1 MILFGKNELTNEIA
15 ILFKNSL
22 KVNIRRQNMRKLID
36 IQMKFGEVDISKI
49 EFDSRSR
56 DEIPKLLMG
65 FQEIYCNR
73 KVRDK
78 VFTVLRDIIPEDVDQ
93 HNGRRGMDLWKIL
106 VLGTIRLCCNWD
118 YDKLMDIVNNH
129 KTIRLML
136 GHSSVYDEYYYP
148 LQTLKDN
155 LSLFTP
161 EVLDRI
167 NQIVLQHGHQ
177 LMGKKKDEGLKGS
190 CDSFVVETDVHYPT
204 DINLLFDAMRK
215 VIVLTMA
222 LCDDLGVSGWRKGV
236 YGIKKVK
243 RYFRKAQQLK
253 RSTSKDPAKK
263 AIRERLIIDAHMA
276 YVELANSFIDRAKET
291 IGCSSSTSLT
301 TDLRITEIQK
311 YIAHAERQMDQIRR
325 RVLEGETIPH
335 HEKVFS
341 IFEEHTEWISK
352 GKAGVSQE
360 LGLKVCVVKD
370 QFGFLLHHRV
380 MQRKTDDQI
389 AVAIIKETKERF
401 PQFVS
406 CSFDKGFHS
415 PENQKDLAVL
425 LDKVILP
432 RKGKLSA
439 INKEIENSEE
449 FKEARHK
456 HSAIESSINA
466 LENHGLDRCLD
477 HGIHGFKRY
486 VGLAVLARNI
496 QILGHILQQKQLRRM
511 QRLERRQR
519 ASLRAVL

>member
-1 MILFGKNELTNEIA
+1 
-15 ILFKNSL
+15 
-22 KVNIRRQNMRKLID
+22 MRKVIE

-49 EFDSRSR
+49 EFDPRSR

-65 FQEIYCNR
+65 LQEIYCNR
-73 KVRDK
+73 QVRDK
-78 VFTVLRDIIPEDVDQ
+78 VFRVLRDLIPKSVDQ
-93 HNGRRGMDLWKIL
+93 NNGRRGMELWKIL
-106 VLGTIRLCCNWD
+106 VLGTLRLCCNWD
-118 YDKLMDIVNNH
+118 YDKVMDIANNH
-129 KTIRLML
+129 RTLRLML

-155 LSLFTP
+155 LSLVTP

-167 NQIVLQHGHQ
+167 NQIVVQHGHQ
-177 LMGKKKDEGLKGS
+177 LLGKKKDESLRAS

-215 VIVLTMA
+215 VIVLIMV
-222 LCDDLGVSGWRKGV
+222 LCDDLGLTGWRKGI
-236 YGIKKVK
+236 YNLKKVK

-253 RSTSKDPAKK
+253 RSTSKDKTK
-263 AIRERLIIDAHMA
+263 RSERDQLIIDAHMA
-276 YVELANSFIDRAKET
+276 YVELANSLLNRAKET
-291 IGCSSSTSLT
+291 ISSISSADLMAN
-301 TDLRITEIQK
+301 LRIMEIEK
-311 YIAHAERQMDQIRR
+311 FIAHAERQMDQIRR
-325 RVLEGETIPH
+325 RVVEGQTIAH

-341 IFEEHTEWISK
+341 LFEEHTEWINK

-380 MQRKTDDQI
+380 MQKEMDDQI
-389 AVAIIKETKERF
+389 AVPIIKETKERF
-401 PQFVS
+401 QQLIS
-406 CSFDKGFHS
+406 CTFDKGFHS
-415 PENQKDLAVL
+415 PDNQKDLAVL

-449 FKEARHK
+449 FKEARRK

-466 LENHGLDRCLD
+466 LENHGLDRCPD
-477 HGIHGFKRY
+477 HGIRGFKRY
-486 VGLAVLARNI
+486 VALAVVARNI
-496 QILGHILQQKQLRRM
+496 QIVGHILQQKQLQCV
-511 QRLERRQR
+511 QRLERRQSK
-519 ASLRAVL
+519 ALLAVL

>member
-1 MILFGKNELTNEIA
+1 MILFDLNKLSNLIVLPFKSNLKA
-15 ILFKNSL
+15 I
-22 KVNIRRQNMRKLID
+22 IRGQNMRKVID

-49 EFDSRSR
+49 EFDPRSR

-65 FQEIYCNR
+65 LQEIYCNH
-73 KVRDK
+73 KVRDQ
-78 VFTVLRDIIPEDVDQ
+78 VFTVLRDLIPEGIDQ
-93 HNGRRGMDLWKIL
+93 NNGRRGMDLWKIL
-106 VLGTIRLCCNWD
+106 VLGTLRLCCNWD
-118 YDKLMDIVNNH
+118 YDKLIDIANNH
-129 KTIRLML
+129 KSLRQML
-136 GHSSVYDEYYYP
+136 GHGSLYDDYYYP

-167 NQIVLQHGHQ
+167 NRIVLQHGHQ
-177 LMGKKKDEGLKGS
+177 LIGKKKDEGLRAS

-222 LCDDLGVSGWRKGV
+222 LCDDLAVSGWRKGG
-236 YGIKKVK
+236 YNLKKVK
-243 RYFRKAQQLK
+243 QCFRKAQQIK
-253 RSTSKDPAKK
+253 RSTSKDKTKRAK
-263 AIRERLIIDAHMA
+263 RDQLIIDAHMA
-276 YVELANSFIDRAKET
+276 YVELANFFIDRAKET
-291 IGCSSSTSLT
+291 ISSISSTNFMAN
-301 TDLRITEIQK
+301 LRIIEIEK

-325 RVLEGETIPH
+325 RVLEGETIAH

-341 IFEEHTEWISK
+341 LFEEHTEWINK

-380 MQRKTDDQI
+380 MQKEMDDQI
-389 AVAIIKETKERF
+389 AVPIIKETKERF
-401 PQFVS
+401 PQLIS
-406 CSFDKGFHS
+406 CTFDKGFHS
-415 PENQKDLAVL
+415 PENQKDLAVF

-449 FKEARHK
+449 FKEARRK

-477 HGIHGFKRY
+477 HGVHGFKRY
-486 VGLAVLARNI
+486 VGLAVVARNI
-496 QILGHILQQKQLRRM
+496 QILGHILQQKQLQRL
-511 QRLERRQR
+511 QRLERRQVKPV
-519 ASLRAVL
+519 RAVL